1 MDEFTADEKSLI
13 NDAVTQYWHQAETEL
28 RKKDLGDIERKNWE
42 GIRDQCRNLYTK
54 LVLL

>member
-1 MDEFTADEKSLI
+1 MDEFTANEKSLI

-42 GIRDQCRNLYTK
+42 YVKENTQKLFTK
-54 LVLL
+54 LRT